1 MVKQRQWQRLSTR
14 ITLVAGLAI
23 FTGFAVMIG
32 LISTSSYRSALE
44 QGHEAA
50 REQSA
55 DFAKDVSSKLERG
68 MTVTG
73 QLANTVAGIRSVG
86 IPDRK
91 QTTAVLIETL
101 RRNPDAIG
109 IWMLWEP
116 NAFDGN
122 DAAFRLD
129 WPRHDPTGRFIP
141 YVVRSG
147 GQIKI
152 DQMVPVEDSQKFE
165 QFRDNAAAYQPFYE
179 KSPGGDFYLQPKAR
193 KKDTLTEP
201 FFYAVDGQQV
211 LESSMVTSVVDDAG
225 RFLGVVGLDLALSDL
240 QKEFGAVRIHDSGY
254 LTVLSE
260 GGMYVVSQDVQQ
272 LGKPVASGSALAAHL
287 AKVKQGEAF
296 SYEDGTFT
304 HFYQP
309 ISIGKTG
316 QYWSVG
322 VSIPT
327 AAITASAVSQRNLA
341 MLIGGVSLLV
351 ILVLLA
357 LLVRR
362 QTAALNVL
370 ADSMEQL
377 ASGKGD
383 LTARIEVSNRDEI
396 GRTADAFNRFI
407 ASLRDM
413 FVEVREQSLA
423 VSAGAR
429 QISEAVERVEQAST
443 SQSDT
448 ASATAAS
455 VEQVTVSVQQIAQ
468 ISSDAEQL
476 AEETGQLSRS
486 SVDAV
491 SRVSAEVSHVNQTM
505 QALSERMEEL
515 GRRSQEVNTIVRV
528 IQDIA
533 DQTNLLA
540 LNAAIE
546 AARAGES
553 GRGFAVVADE
563 VRNLAGRT
571 ANATVEISRIVSAIG
586 KETRDAVADVELTR
600 NRVSNSVAI
609 AGEANQA
616 ILDISAR
623 NGQLL
628 GRVEEIAASTRE
640 QSSASNEI
648 ARNIEQISSMAQSN
662 NEVVIEVGGALDE
675 LREMAGRLETIVGS
689 FRV

>member
-1 MVKQRQWQRLSTR
+1 MSTR
-14 ITLVAGLAI
+14 ITLVAGVAI
-23 FTGFAVMIG
+23 FIGFSVMIA
-32 LISTSSYRSALE
+32 LISTFSYQSTLE
-44 QGHEAA
+44 QGQAVA

-55 DFAKDVSSKLERG
+55 AFADDVSSKLEQG

-73 QLANTVAGIRSVG
+73 QLANTVAGIRKVVT
-86 IPDRK
+86 PDRK
-91 QTTAVLIETL
+91 QMTAVLIETL
-101 RRNPDAIG
+101 KRQPDAIG
-109 IWMLWEP
+109 VWMVWEP

-122 DAAFRLD
+122 DAAFRFD
-129 WPRHDPTGRFIP
+129 WPQHDPTGRFTP

-147 GQIKI
+147 GQIKM
-152 DQMVPVEDSQKFE
+152 DVMTPVDEIKTFE
-165 QFRDNAAAYQPFYE
+165 QFRANPETYQPFYE
-179 KSPGGDFYLQPKAR
+179 KSPDGDFYLQPKKR
-193 KKDTLTEP
+193 KQDTLTEP
-201 FFYAVDGQQV
+201 FFYSVDGQQV
-211 LESSMVTSVVDDAG
+211 LESSLVTAVVDDAG
-225 RFLGVVGLDLALSDL
+225 RFLGVVGIDLALSDL

-260 GGMYVVSQDVQQ
+260 GGLYVVSQDAQQ
-272 LGKPVASGSALAAHL
+272 LGKPVASGSVLAAHL
-287 AKVKQGEAF
+287 AKVKQGAAF
-296 SYEDGTFT
+296 SYEEGAFT

-316 QYWSVG
+316 QFWSVG

-327 AAITASAVSQRNLA
+327 AAITEAAVTQRNLA
-341 MLIGGVSLLV
+341 ILIGGVALLV
-351 ILVLLA
+351 IITLLA
-357 LLVRR
+357 WLVRR

-396 GRTADAFNRFI
+396 GRTADAFNRFL

-413 FVEVREQSLA
+413 FIEVREQSLA
-423 VSAGAR
+423 VSTGTR

-443 SQSDT
+443 SQSDA

-468 ISSDAEQL
+468 ISADAEQL
-476 AEETGQLSRS
+476 AEENGQLSRS

-491 SRVSAEVSHVNQTM
+491 SRVSAEVSQVNQTM
-505 QALSERMEEL
+505 QSLSERMDEL
-515 GRRSQEVNTIVRV
+515 GQRSQEVSTIVRV

-571 ANATVEISRIVSAIG
+571 ASATVEIARIVSAIG

-600 NRVSNSVAI
+600 SQVSNSVAI

-628 GRVEEIAASTRE
+628 GRVGEIAASTRE
-640 QSSASNEI
+640 QSSASSEI
-648 ARNIEQISSMAQSN
+648 ARNVEQISSMAQSN
-662 NEVVIEVGGALDE
+662 SEIVIEVGGALDE
-675 LREMAGRLETIVGS
+675 LREMAGRLETMVGS
-689 FRV
+689 FKV